1 MLQRYMVGGGWW
13 AGEGHGW
20 ISPSNIITGIGAKAN
35 EETKEQWMKG
45 TRCKFR
51 EIRCIKVH
59 ETQEAL
65 EQLRANSSRKRG
77 GQVIMTRWR
86 FCYRA
91 ALWLKAQLGI
101 KLGLRLA
108 LFGLRHWSERG
119 WSQCLE
125 TKCQADKKRMVVAF
139 PIIIWQKFL
148 FVREWVSG
156 KKHVGDCGEVR
167 E

>member
-1 MLQRYMVGGGWW
+1 MKNVAEIYGGWW
-13 AGEGHGW
+13 VVGRRRSW
-20 ISPSNIITGIGAKAN
+20 MISPSNIITGIGAKAN

-45 TRCKFR
+45 TQCKFR

-65 EQLRANSSRKRG
+65 EQLRANSSRRRG

-101 KLGLRLA
+101 KLWLRLA
-108 LFGLRHWSERG
+108 LFALKT
-119 WSQCLE
+119 L
-125 TKCQADKKRMVVAF
+125 
-139 PIIIWQKFL
+139 
-148 FVREWVSG
+148 VRKGMESVSG
-156 KKHVGDCGEVR
+156 NKMSSRQKKNGCCLSNNNMAEISVR
-167 E
+167 P